1 MATRSSALKNKL
13 FITYAAIITFVV
25 FLFTVF
31 LIMGTATQNRQTEL
45 YHQQEMYRRS
55 LAETEAILWQMDRLA
70 MQIVSDNEIL
80 NIFIALGAE
89 GSEGNYFS
97 TNLIDFI
104 RISSLL
110 SGINGTDNYAA
121 RICVYN
127 RGGDYVSAGTLYET
141 PGRIQAALSDTEAY
155 DNTVERIRHGGQNR
169 LVSGF
174 DPDRWSSNPGV
185 RLLSLKRALSSFS
198 GTVYG
203 LVDVQ
208 ITSDALSRLGFWNP
222 SGAAGPRSQEYL
234 LTDPDGAMVY
244 PLAAR
249 DDLKPALARIY
260 AAVEAGGEAPEG
272 FFSFRERVGGD
283 DCILLASKVS
293 LSDWLFVRIL
303 PSGLLTAPYVGSYLM
318 MGIVSLV
325 LLMLLIV
332 VVYYASSRI
341 AQPLRDLATSLTGVN
356 LNNMRTAISETQAEY
371 STQELAALSSAYRTM
386 LTRLDRSIAMEIQAH
401 LRALQSQMNPHFLYN
416 MLSVIIESSEEEGCA
431 RTVSMCMKLSSMLRY
446 IADYN
451 GDSASLADE
460 VAHARNYLDLM
471 KERYEEHFLYSI
483 DADEGI
489 GQVIVPKMI
498 LQPLTENCFSHGF
511 KDRRPPWRIRIA
523 VRMTEERWVLY
534 VHDNGTGI
542 TEDTVR
548 AIHDRVAAYR
558 VDMATSYQQ
567 LRMGGMGLVNTLI
580 RLSLY
585 QNEEISFAIE
595 NHPESGTVVTI
606 GGSLHDPRTDHG
618 G

>member
-31 LIMGTATQNRQTEL
+31 LVTGTATQNRQTEL
-45 YHQQEMYRRS
+45 YHQQEIYRNS
-55 LAETEAILWQMDRLA
+55 LVEIESILWQMDRLA

-89 GSEGNYFS
+89 EKEGNYFA

-141 PGRIQAALSDTEAY
+141 PQRIDQALLDTDAY
-155 DNTVERIRHGGQNR
+155 DRTVERIQHGGQNR

-185 RLLSLKRALSSFS
+185 RLLSLKRALTSFS
-198 GTVYG
+198 GTVHG

-208 ITSDALSRLGFWNP
+208 ITIDALSRLGFWGL
-222 SGAAGPRSQEYL
+222 SEAAEPLSQEYL
-234 LTDPDGAMVY
+234 LTGPDGAMVY

-249 DDLKPALARIY
+249 DDLKPALERIY
-260 AAVEAGGEAPEG
+260 TAVHAGGEAPEG
-272 FFSFRERVGGD
+272 FFSFRERIGGD
-283 DCILLASKVS
+283 ECILLASKVN

-303 PSGLLTAPYVGSYLM
+303 PIGSLTAPYVSSYLM
-318 MGIVSLV
+318 MGFVSLI
-325 LLMLLIV
+325 LLLLLIV

-341 AQPLRDLATSLTGVN
+341 ARPLRDLATSLTNVN
-356 LNNMRTAISETQAEY
+356 LNNMRTAIGETQTEY
-371 STQELAALSSAYRTM
+371 STEELAALSSAYRTM
-386 LTRLDRSIAMEIQAH
+386 LSRLDRSIAMEIQAH

-416 MLSVIIESSEEEGCA
+416 MLSVIIESSEEEGCT
-431 RTVSMCMKLSSMLRY
+431 RTVSMCMKLSLMLRY

-471 KERYEEHFLYSI
+471 KERYEEHFLYTI
-483 DADEGI
+483 ETEEGI
-489 GQVIVPKMI
+489 DRIIVPKMI
-498 LQPLTENCFSHGF
+498 LQPLTENCFTHGF
-511 KDRRPPWRIRIA
+511 KDRRPPWQIRIT
-523 VRMTEERWVLY
+523 VRIVGARWVLY
-534 VHDNGTGI
+534 VYDNGIGI
-542 TEDTVR
+542 TEDTIQ

-567 LRMGGMGLVNTLI
+567 LRLGGMGLVNTLI

-585 QNEEISFAIE
+585 ENEEISFAIE
-595 NHPESGTVVTI
+595 NHPEGGTVVTI
-606 GGSLHDPRTDHG
+606 GGSLHDPRADLG